1 MSKISQSFFIKIILE
16 TISEFNYNT
25 IKSVILIY
33 SYLKIIYETTSI
45 YNLKFKVITNSNI
58 NKTKHLWLKSLFYD
72 DNFYEDLIL
81 FININLITEI
91 NKILNSKTINEY
103 GKYFEKNIFTLQN
116 YQNFIKLNLKL
127 TNEIILM
134 IQMMCEN
141 YFKDNYVNYLSND
154 NNVNYLSN
162 DNNEL
167 VINIGQILMSDD
179 FLIKQN
185 QLENIKNYLSYEFKK
200 INRTQ
205 ELIEILNLATNIETE
220 QTIFNKS
227 WIKLINCWGIIGF
240 WNFIL
245 YLCFSS
251 KNLYNKN
258 SLKELDTFYKLN
270 LYLFNGLITSYYL
283 KDIFKN
289 ISPYYLLKNDVID
302 KNNKRLW
309 FVDYNIMFKYNN
321 LYDYPSEINLLS
333 SIALNILLNSEIN
346 ICDVKININNAN
358 KYELYSYENIFL
370 INQNNSYYIINFVDW
385 NSLFESITGSY
396 LNSLQLYLTSNHTG
410 RIIGNN
416 IVNEIDKYFEKN

>member
-16 TISEFNYNT
+16 IISEFDYNN
-25 IKSVILIY
+25 IKSVIFIY

-45 YNLKFKVITNSNI
+45 YNLKFKVITNSTI
-58 NKTKHLWLKSLFYD
+58 NKTRHLWLKSLFYD
-72 DNFYEDLIL
+72 DNFYDDLIL

-91 NKILNSKTINEY
+91 NKILNSKTISEY
-103 GKYFEKNIFTLQN
+103 SKYFEKNIFTLQN
-116 YQNFIKLNLKL
+116 YQNFIKFNLKL
-127 TNEIILM
+127 TNEIIFM

-141 YFKDNYVNYLSND
+141 YFKHNYINYLSND
-154 NNVNYLSN
+154 N
-162 DNNEL
+162 EL
-167 VINIGQILMSDD
+167 VINIEQILMSDD
-179 FLIKQN
+179 ILIKQN
-185 QLENIKNYLSYEFKK
+185 QLENIKNYLSDEFKK

-205 ELIEILNLATNIETE
+205 ELIEILNLTTNIETE
-220 QTIFNKS
+220 QIIFNKS

-270 LYLFNGLITSYYL
+270 LYLFNGLITSYYF

-289 ISPYYLLKNDVID
+289 ISPYNLLKNDVLD
-302 KNNKRLW
+302 NNNKKLW
-309 FVDYNIMFKYNN
+309 FIDDNIIFNYNN

-358 KYELYSYENIFL
+358 KYELYNYENIFL
-370 INQNNSYYIINFVDW
+370 INQNNSHYIINFVDW

-396 LNSLQLYLTSNHTG
+396 LNSLQLYLTSYHTG

-416 IVNEIDKYFEKN
+416 IVSEIDKYFEKN

>member
-16 TISEFNYNT
+16 IISEFDYNN
-25 IKSVILIY
+25 IKSVIFIY

-58 NKTKHLWLKSLFYD
+58 NKTRHLWLKSLFYD
-72 DNFYEDLIL
+72 DNFYDDLIL

-91 NKILNSKTINEY
+91 NKILNSKTISEY
-103 GKYFEKNIFTLQN
+103 SKYFEKNIFTLQN
-116 YQNFIKLNLKL
+116 YQNFIKFNLKL
-127 TNEIILM
+127 TNEIIFM

-141 YFKDNYVNYLSND
+141 YFKHNYINYLSND
-154 NNVNYLSN
+154 N
-162 DNNEL
+162 EL
-167 VINIGQILMSDD
+167 VINIEQILMSDD
-179 FLIKQN
+179 ILIKQN
-185 QLENIKNYLSYEFKK
+185 QLENIKNYLSDEFKK

-205 ELIEILNLATNIETE
+205 ELIEILNLTTNIETE
-220 QTIFNKS
+220 QIIFNKS
-227 WIKLINCWGIIGF
+227 WIKLINRWGIIGF

-270 LYLFNGLITSYYL
+270 LYLFNGLISSYYF

-289 ISPYYLLKNDVID
+289 ISPYNLLKNDVLD
-302 KNNKRLW
+302 NNNKKLW
-309 FVDYNIMFKYNN
+309 FIDDNIIFNYNN

-358 KYELYSYENIFL
+358 KYELYNYENIFL
-370 INQNNSYYIINFVDW
+370 INQNNSHYIINFVDW
-385 NSLFESITGSY
+385 YSLFESITGSY
-396 LNSLQLYLTSNHTG
+396 LNSLQLYLTSYHTG

-416 IVNEIDKYFEKN
+416 IFSEIDKYFEKN